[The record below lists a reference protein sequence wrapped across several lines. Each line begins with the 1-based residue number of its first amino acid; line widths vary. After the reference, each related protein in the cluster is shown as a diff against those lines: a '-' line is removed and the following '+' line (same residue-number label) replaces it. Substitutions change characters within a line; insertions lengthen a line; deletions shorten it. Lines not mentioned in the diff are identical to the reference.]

1 MIETNHIAD
10 GPQSL
15 SKSTR
20 FAVWGAA
27 AIVLL
32 IPAIGMQFSSE
43 VNWGPGDFAIVG
55 IMLLALCTAIE
66 LAFAF
71 GRTRAM
77 RLGAIGLSLFV
88 FLAIWAELAVGI
100 LD

>member
-1 MIETNHIAD
+1 MIETNYSAHER
-10 GPQSL
+10 PSL
-15 SKSTR
+15 STSAR

-43 VNWGPGDFAIVG
+43 VNWGPGDFAIIG
-55 IMLLALCTAIE
+55 ALLLALCTAIE
-66 LAFAF
+66 LAYAF

-77 RLGAIGLSLFV
+77 RLGAIGISLFV

-100 LD
+100 FD